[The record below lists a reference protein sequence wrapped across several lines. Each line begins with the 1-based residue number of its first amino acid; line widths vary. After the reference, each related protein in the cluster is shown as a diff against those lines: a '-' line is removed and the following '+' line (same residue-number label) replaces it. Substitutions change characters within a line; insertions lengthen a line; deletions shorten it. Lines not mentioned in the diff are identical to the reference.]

1 MAKRK
6 CYEVVFQS
14 KLDRN
19 IRATTWTN
27 NPKTRV
33 NRLFENIR
41 AWKTNGGIGD
51 WAKFSRFECFANTD
65 VNDIDYYIR
74 KSI

>member
-1 MAKRK
+1 MKRK
-6 CYEVVFQS
+6 NVEVVFES

-19 IRATTWTN
+19 IHVTTWTN
-27 NPKTRV
+27 NPKGRQK
-33 NRLFENIR
+33 RMLQNIR
-41 AWKTNGGIGD
+41 ACQANGGIGD

-65 VNDIDYYIR
+65 ANDIDVYIR

>member
-1 MAKRK
+1 MKRK
-6 CYEVVFQS
+6 NVEVVLES

-19 IRATTWTN
+19 IRVSNLWTN

-33 NRLFENIR
+33 KRLKENIR
-41 AWKTNGGIGD
+41 ACQANGGIGD
-51 WAKFSRFECFANTD
+51 WAKFSKFECFANTD
-65 VNDIDYYIR
+65 VNDIDVYVR